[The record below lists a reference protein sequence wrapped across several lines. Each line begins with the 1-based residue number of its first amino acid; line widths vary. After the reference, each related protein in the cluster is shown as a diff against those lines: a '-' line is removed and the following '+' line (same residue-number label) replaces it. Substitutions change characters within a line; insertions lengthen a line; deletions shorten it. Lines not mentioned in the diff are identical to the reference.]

1 MATRR
6 GLTVLE
12 TVIALGLLAA
22 MLLGLAAF
30 FTNILAATA
39 KQDDLTAGVVFA
51 QKQLDKAVLEGT
63 YANSTA
69 EVQQGIY
76 THDSA
81 NQTSF
86 FYKLTSTPVPLPS
99 PSTQNGYWLEA
110 QVWWWSTGPAQGR
123 GRVGM
128 LSTKL
133 GQLVTPP

>member
-12 TVIALGLLAA
+12 TVMALGLLAA
-22 MLLGLAAF
+22 MLLGLMAF

-51 QKQLDKAVLEGT
+51 QKQLDKAILEGT

-69 EVQQGIY
+69 AVQEGLY
-76 THDSA
+76 THDTA
-81 NQTSF
+81 NQTSY
-86 FYKLTSTPVPLPS
+86 FYKLTSTPVPLPPPATAS
-99 PSTQNGYWLEA
+99 AYWLEA
-110 QVWWWSTGPAQGR
+110 QVWWWSTGPAQNR

-128 LSTKL
+128 LSTRL
-133 GQLVTPP
+133 AQLVTPP